1 MGVEFRI
8 LGPLEVLKDGEPRP
22 LGTPKQRAL
31 LALLLIRRG
40 QVVSSDVLV
49 DQLWGADAPPTAANA
64 LQGHVSRLRKL
75 LGPGDLGARLVTAAG
90 GYRIECEPDELDA
103 ACFERLVREG
113 RAAREN
119 GCEAEAV
126 ELLHDAL
133 SLWRGPALAD
143 FAFEP
148 FAEHDAG
155 RLEEL
160 RLAGLEE
167 RIAAELAVGRHTEV
181 VAELTALAADHPVR
195 ERLHAQL
202 MLALYRSGRQA
213 DALEA
218 FRRARHALVEEL
230 GIEVGSELRE
240 LERAILAQDPGL
252 RVEPPPRPRAAP
264 LPAPVTALVGREHE
278 AAELVGLLGGGARL
292 ITLTGPGGIGKT
304 RLAIEVAGRFAA
316 GGHDVAFVD
325 LSPLA
330 DADLVP
336 QALTDALGIREAGG
350 APLTARLAE
359 VLAPRELLLVLD
371 NFEHVVAAAADVATL
386 LRAAP
391 RLAVVVTSREVLRL
405 RGEHEYPVEP
415 LGESPAS
422 ELFLERARAV
432 RLGYEPGEPDLRDIS
447 ELCRRLDGLPL
458 ALELAAA
465 RVKLLSPGEL
475 LERLDRRLDLLSR
488 HSPDAPERHRTL
500 RATLDWGF
508 ELLPDAERSL
518 FVRLSVFAGGASL
531 EAAGEVCSV
540 PEVDLLDCI
549 ASLLDKSLIRRQD
562 GPGARPR
569 LLMLETVRDYAAERL
584 EASGGADDA
593 RRRHAAWFSALA
605 ERAEPE
611 LWGAGQLPWLERLT
625 LETENLRAALRFFA
639 AHGAGDEL
647 LRLAAALRRF
657 WAIRGHLAE
666 GLDWLDRALEDAP
679 EHGDALR
686 LRGLSGAVNL
696 AQLRGEYTRARAY
709 AERAVELGRAG
720 ADGRG
725 LGRSLTD
732 LATVLSEQGEFARA
746 RALHEESVGVFR
758 GLGDL
763 HGLASSL
770 VNLGDLD
777 LILGDYARAE
787 ALAREGL
794 AVFREVGDRRGIAIS
809 LSNIGCAALYQ
820 GRAAD
825 AVPPLRESLEVSVEL
840 GDGDSV
846 AYCLDALAAAAA
858 AHREW
863 ERSARLSGAADG
875 LRDPTG
881 GSLEP
886 AEAALRGRTLEL
898 LEGVLSHDAFAR
910 AAAEGHS
917 LDLAAAVRY
926 ALED

>member
-8 LGPLEVLKDGEPRP
+8 LGPLEVLREGEPQP

-40 QVVSSDVLV
+40 QVVSSDALV
-49 DQLWGADAPPTAANA
+49 DLLWGAEPPPTAANA

-75 LGPGDLGARLVTAAG
+75 LGPNDIGARLVTGAN
-90 GYRIECEPDELDA
+90 GYRIDCEADELDA
-103 ACFERLVREG
+103 ARFEALVREG
-113 RAAREN
+113 RAAGEN
-119 GCEAEAV
+119 GRDAEAA
-126 ELLHDAL
+126 ELLRDAL

-148 FAEHDAG
+148 FAEHEAG

-160 RLAGLEE
+160 RLAALEE
-167 RIAAELAVGRHTEV
+167 RIGAELAVGRHAEV

-195 ERLHAQL
+195 ERLQAQL

-213 DALEA
+213 DALA
-218 FRRARHALVEEL
+218 AYRRARDTLVDEL
-230 GIEVGSELRE
+230 GLEVGAELRE
-240 LERAILAQDPGL
+240 LERAILAQDPEL
-252 RVEPPPRPRAAP
+252 RLEPPPELRAAP
-264 LPAPVTALVGREHE
+264 LPAPVTGLVGRERE
-278 AAELVGLLGGGARL
+278 TAEVVGLLDGGVRL
-292 ITLTGPGGIGKT
+292 ITLSGPGGIGKT
-304 RLAIEVAGRFAA
+304 RLALEVAKRVAA
-316 GGHDVAFVD
+316 AEHEVAFVD

-330 DADLVP
+330 DPDLVP
-336 QALTDALGIREAGG
+336 QALADALGIREVSGST
-350 APLTARLAE
+350 LTARLAQA
-359 VLAPRELLLVLD
+359 LAPRALLLVLD
-371 NFEHVVAAAADVATL
+371 NFEQVVAAAVEVASL

-405 RGEHEYPVEP
+405 QGEHEYPVEP
-415 LGESPAS
+415 LEETPAAA
-422 ELFLERARAV
+422 LFLERARAV
-432 RLGYEPGEPDLRDIS
+432 RRGYEPGATDLQDIA
-447 ELCRRLDGLPL
+447 ELCHRLDGLPL

-475 LERLDRRLDLLSR
+475 LERLDGRLDLLSR
-488 HSPDAPERHRTL
+488 HSVDAPERHRTL
-500 RATLDWGF
+500 RATLDWGY
-508 ELLPDAERSL
+508 ELLPDVERSL
-518 FVRLSVFAGGASL
+518 FCGLSAFAGGAAL
-531 EAAGEVCSV
+531 DAVGEVCAIPDADV
-540 PEVDLLDCI
+540 LDI
-549 ASLLDKSLIRRQD
+549 VGSLLDKSLVRRED
-562 GPGARPR
+562 LPGSAPR
-569 LLMLETVRDYAAERL
+569 LLMLETVRDYAVEQL
-584 EASGGADDA
+584 EASGRAEEA
-593 RRRHAAWFSALA
+593 RRRHAAWFFALA

-625 LETENLRAALRFFA
+625 LEAENLRAALRFFA
-639 AHGAGDEL
+639 AQGEGDEL

-666 GLDWLDRALEDAP
+666 GLDWLDRALEAGVEDDTLA
-679 EHGDALR
+679 

-696 AQLRGEYTRARAY
+696 AQLRGEYERARAY

-720 ADGRG
+720 SDGRG

-732 LATVLSEQGEFARA
+732 LATVLADQGEFVRA
-746 RALHEESVGVFR
+746 RALHEESVALFR
-758 GLGDL
+758 TRNDL

-777 LILGDYARAE
+777 LILGDYGRAGE
-787 ALAREGL
+787 LAQEGL

-840 GDGDSV
+840 GDSDGV

-858 AHREW
+858 AASEW
-863 ERSARLSGAADG
+863 ERSACLSGAADG
-875 LRDPTG
+875 LRDSSG
-881 GSLEP
+881 SSLEP
-886 AEAALRGRTLEL
+886 AEAALRGRTLAL
-898 LEGVLSHDAFAR
+898 LDGALSQDAFAR
-910 AAAEGHS
+910 ATADGRS
-917 LDLAAAVRY
+917 LDLTAAVRY